1 MFVADALA
9 LLGQPYRYGGNKP
22 GGFDCSGLVE
32 YAANGA
38 GIWVPRTAHQQLRF
52 GRPITRRELRAGD
65 LVFLHLAHKE
75 LHVGIALDGDRFVHA
90 PSTGGYIR
98 VDSLERTPYAKG
110 FIGARRI
117 VDTPAAPAAPVPRGA
132 PSTPAPATPAA
143 PSARSVQAAPVRLAP
158 STGAAPVSGVQSE
171 LF

>member
-1 MFVADALA
+1 MLALAACAATPPAVVRPPESSGSGGAANGASGASRVAPDPAQVFVADALA
-9 LLGQPYRYGGNKP
+9 MLGQPYRYGGNKP

-38 GIWVPRTAHQQLRF
+38 GIWVPRTAHEQQRF

-65 LVFLHLAHKE
+65 LVFLRLAHKE

-90 PSTGGYIR
+90 PSSGGYIR
-98 VDSLERTPYAKG
+98 VDSLARTPYAKG

-117 VDTPAAPAAPVPRGA
+117 VDAA
-132 PSTPAPATPAA
+132 
-143 PSARSVQAAPVRLAP
+143 
-158 STGAAPVSGVQSE
+158 GVQ
-171 LF
+171 